1 MAADDVAKALLA
13 MDDDTVRRAVAA
25 GDFTGIDPPT
35 LDEGELGL
43 LRAAAAEDAEDAEVS
58 GFIICDRF
66 ITCNG
71 IAGLGAFGVA
81 LNFSKG
87 SKVPGFA
94 TFYQAKLAQG
104 STW

>member
-1 MAADDVAKALLA
+1 MAADDVARALLA

-25 GDFTGIDPPT
+25 GDFTGIDANT

-43 LRAAAAEDAEDAEVS
+43 LQAAAAEDAEVS